1 MTFDIEYFARN
12 PATNRDYIELK
23 KGDMPSSPSLMNRVG
38 GRCMNQTESPFIFFQ
53 WDDGY
58 YTLNISFRTLPQA
71 TGDLWYVHEVVFTY
85 GMNSTK
91 EFPNVAH
98 SKDRT
103 LKQARF
109 VGRLFETP
117 VGMSY
122 SCSEPTRVTLT
133 NDDDVYE
140 VNLYMR
146 KMQIQPTQIFD
157 NHFSVAMPCDADLV
171 PMGPEYSPHL
181 HTSMA
186 LVLSIGV
193 MGMMGMYSFYR
204 RYRAKIL
211 PIPAIILGT
220 LRSGDGI
227 ANAQFFPKEPKY
239 EQEEN

>member
-1 MTFDIEYFARN
+1 M
-12 PATNRDYIELK
+12 ELVSIK
-23 KGDMPSSPSLMNRVG
+23 NRV
-38 GRCMNQTESPFIFFQ
+38 NHES
-53 WDDGY
+53 D
-58 YTLNISFRTLPQA
+58 
-71 TGDLWYVHEVVFTY
+71 VH
-85 GMNSTK
+85 
-91 EFPNVAH
+91 NV
-98 SKDRT
+98 
-103 LKQARF
+103 LF
-109 VGRLFETP
+109 CVRL
-117 VGMSY
+117 
-122 SCSEPTRVTLT
+122 
-133 NDDDVYE
+133 
-140 VNLYMR
+140 
-146 KMQIQPTQIFD
+146 
-157 NHFSVAMPCDADLV
+157 AMPCDADLV